1 MLFRSSRSVV
11 IGAFL
16 LLPLSPLTTYLFAAL
31 MGILWLSTVPLTNG
45 IVAQIF
51 GVKYLSMLSGFAFFS
66 HQIGSFMGAYLGG
79 VLFDKTGS
87 YNIVWII
94 AIALGILAAIV
105 NLPIKED
112 AIDRN
117 TGLAK
122 A

>member
-1 MLFRSSRSVV
+1 MLFRS
-11 IGAFL
+11 
-16 LLPLSPLTTYLFAAL
+16 
-31 MGILWLSTVPLTNG
+31 GILWLSTVPLTNG